1 MKKSILVITVLAFGL
16 FACGQTPPKSVT
28 DNFSKKFAS
37 ANKIKWGMEDENE
50 WEAEFKMD
58 GKEMSASFDKEG
70 KWMATEAK
78 LNEKELP
85 ANVLKAVKAAYADWK
100 IESVESIETP
110 EMKGYELEIEKGKEE
125 LEIQVTADG
134 KITVNKESEE
144 GEDEKEEK

>member
-1 MKKSILVITVLAFGL
+1 MKKTILVIIVLAFGL

-28 DNFSKKFAS
+28 DNFTKKFAN
-37 ANKIKWGMEDENE
+37 ATKVKWGMEDETE

-58 GKEMSASFDKEG
+58 GKEMSSSFDKEG

-78 LNEKELP
+78 IAEKDLP
-85 ANVLKAVKAAYADWK
+85 ANVLKAVKTAYADWK

-110 EMKGYELEIEKGKEE
+110 EYKGYELGIEKGKEE

-144 GEDEKEEK
+144 GEDEKDEK